1 MSYTPT
7 QLSRLKGGIKGPHIG
22 LRSQRGRGHGQTIY
36 AYCNIRTN
44 QVLYSL
50 SQSMNSYQSL
60 KQLPDLGPNTVPPR
74 LRKDVWRP
82 LYTVSLPPSP
92 AGQAQGLDAFRR
104 LREYRYLHETCWK
117 PTEELKRNYT
127 EAEMEKI
134 QTRLDERGGS
144 KKESVYDM
152 IKREKRKL
160 RQRIVMNQKSN
171 SVADLAD
178 VLAKQ
183 EQEGYETWSKQ
194 VLERWDERQ
203 REVREMLSLARQ
215 AEEGGVEKV
224 EKEMQRL
231 QAILERSTEDHA
243 AIRDRAEVEG
253 NARPMSKNAAKAQ
266 LFQTRVRKLRMEFA
280 AKAVGEARERVAH
293 ERVAPGEEIES
304 APEQTTNAVGVGVE
318 VAPRKERIR
327 EEEEEREEEER
338 LQLERQA
345 KEIQQQKAD
354 ELRPQFL
361 KELVR
366 ESEGFIR
373 HAEHD
378 FRQSIT
384 SGGLEAR
391 MRKLGKESEG
401 EEDRRARR
409 QVDSALQSIR
419 TRRRKLEALDEG
431 LRDARAVVEE
441 VRGRGTGESEASA
454 TQRIEGLDTEIREL
468 SEAAKNNP
476 DTSGK
481 EDGKRLQ
488 LLECRRKAFFH
499 VFRASRLIEGE
510 EATTTPIP
518 QHYLP
523 PFPHRTLNPYTLPK
537 HSPLRHKL
545 LRLHAPVFT
554 MEGVKVEWSD
564 MLDAEFAQAWP
575 QEVEHGHMG
584 LVRHTAKKPGVEP
597 VLDVGGV
604 NAHLEVRA
612 RERKAD
618 AAREAEAE
626 AADVGEGEVMGTTRR
641 GRMAEAKRR
650 KEVVDEVKRRIVDEL
665 QARSKPVP
673 VPAGKFTEQKR
684 LDMGS
689 EQGGD
694 QEMVNPV

>member
-60 KQLPDLGPNTVPPR
+60 KQLPALGPNTVPPK

-104 LREYRYLHETCWK
+104 LREYRYLHETCWQ

-160 RQRIVMNQKSN
+160 RQRIVMDQKSN

-194 VLERWDERQ
+194 VLERWEERQ

-231 QAILERSTEDHA
+231 QAILERSREDHA
-243 AIRDRAEVEG
+243 SLRDRAEVEG
-253 NARPMSKNAAKAQ
+253 KARPMSKNAAKAQ

-293 ERVAPGEEIES
+293 ERLAPREEAES
-304 APEQTTNAVGVGVE
+304 APEQTTNAGEGAAE
-318 VAPRKERIR
+318 VALPRTR
-327 EEEEEREEEER
+327 EEREEEEGR

-345 KEIQQQKAD
+345 QEIQQQKAD

-366 ESEGFIR
+366 ESEGWIR
-373 HAEHD
+373 HAED
-378 FRQSIT
+378 DSRQNMS
-384 SGGLEAR
+384 GLEAR
-391 MRKLGKESEG
+391 MRELEKLSEG

-431 LRDARAVVEE
+431 LRDARTVVEE

-454 TQRIEGLDTEIREL
+454 TQRIEGLDTEIRQL
-468 SEAAKNNP
+468 SETAKNNP
-476 DTSGK
+476 HTFSK

-488 LLECRRKAFFH
+488 VLECRRKAFFH
-499 VFRASRLIEGE
+499 VFRASRIIGDEVASSSA
-510 EATTTPIP
+510 EATIP

-554 MEGVKVEWSD
+554 MTGVKVEWSN
-564 MLDAEFAQAWP
+564 MLDAEFAEAWP
-575 QEVEHGHMG
+575 REVEHGHMG
-584 LVRHTAKKPGVEP
+584 LVRHTAKKPGEEP

-604 NAHLEVRA
+604 NSHLEERA
-612 RERKAD
+612 RER
-618 AAREAEAE
+618 EAE
-626 AADVGEGEVMGTTRR
+626 AAREVESADVEVAPLTTRR

-650 KEVVDEVKRRIVDEL
+650 KEVMDEVKRTIVDQL
-665 QARSKPVP
+665 QGRSKPVP
-673 VPAGKFTEQKR
+673 VPAGKLTEQKR
-684 LDMGS
+684 LDVGS
-689 EQGGD
+689 GQGDD
-694 QEMVNPV
+694 QEMVSPM